1 LVFEGLGE
9 WGMYRALKDACATLG
24 IEDYHPH
31 DWRHTWAVQAIRD
44 SLPLNTVAA
53 QLGHK
58 DAVMTLRIY
67 GKFVPVAADFARV
80 NAAIEAEEARAAGM
94 LSAIDQAIAQGKPID
109 LSVLECTRLE
119 TDCGKS

>member
-1 LVFEGLGE
+1 MVDPKQMSPHARIRNLSVGE
-9 WGMYRALKDACATLG
+9 VRGNVT
-24 IEDYHPH
+24 
-31 DWRHTWAVQAIRD
+31 
-44 SLPLNTVAA
+44 A

-67 GKFVPVAADFARV
+67 GKFVPVAADFERV

-94 LSAIDQAIAQGKPID
+94 LSAIAQAIAQGKPID